1 MSVPVDVPA
10 TARLCADT
18 VTLRYDQ
25 RVVSTDL
32 SVDIPSAEFTVIIG
46 PNACGKSTLLR
57 ALSRLLRPAQGR
69 VTLDGR
75 PIHSIPPKEFAR
87 TVGLLPQSSIAP
99 EGITVV
105 DLVSRGR
112 FPYQKLIRQWTD
124 ADEHAVRTAMQAT
137 NVAEL
142 ATREVAELSGGQR
155 QRVWAAMAIA
165 QETPILLLDEPT
177 TFLDLTHQIE
187 MLDLFAR
194 LHRSGTAVVAVLHDL
209 NQAARYATHLVVLKA
224 GQVVATGAPAQVI
237 TQALVHEVFEL
248 NCMVIDDPASGT
260 PLIVPTDG
268 HWR

>member
-25 RVVSTDL
+25 RVVSTEL

-75 PIHSIPPKEFAR
+75 PIQSIPPKEFAR

-124 ADEHAVRTAMQAT
+124 A
-137 NVAEL
+137 
-142 ATREVAELSGGQR
+142 
-155 QRVWAAMAIA
+155 
-165 QETPILLLDEPT
+165 
-177 TFLDLTHQIE
+177 
-187 MLDLFAR
+187 
-194 LHRSGTAVVAVLHDL
+194 
-209 NQAARYATHLVVLKA
+209 
-224 GQVVATGAPAQVI
+224 
-237 TQALVHEVFEL
+237 
-248 NCMVIDDPASGT
+248 
-260 PLIVPTDG
+260 
-268 HWR
+268 